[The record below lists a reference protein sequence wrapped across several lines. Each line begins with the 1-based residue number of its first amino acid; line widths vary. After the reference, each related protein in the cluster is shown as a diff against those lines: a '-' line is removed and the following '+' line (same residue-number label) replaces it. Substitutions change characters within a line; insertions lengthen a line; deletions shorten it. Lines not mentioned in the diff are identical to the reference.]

1 MHRKNYF
8 VVFVSLILLLAV
20 GLFTAYHQNPELGVS
35 FAQEENPTIDLAAN
49 TDPAPSTIT
58 GKHVALVSTLSN
70 PYQIADIAEAANPA
84 TVYIQVKWPAQEQAS
99 PYWGTD
105 PFSFFFDFWSMQ
117 PFQRMPSERITQG
130 TGFIIDESG
139 IILTNQ
145 HVVGNT
151 GDEQK
156 VTVTVNSPQISG
168 EFEAVILGSDER
180 LDLAVLKIEG
190 EKPFP
195 TVILGD
201 SEKSRPGEWVIAI
214 GNPYGKQL
222 DHTVTVGVLSA
233 KGREIQIVGTDGKI
247 QIYKNLMQTDAAIN
261 SGNSGGPLLN
271 IEGEVIG
278 INTAVHAEAQGI
290 GFAIPINVAKDVLQ
304 ELIETGEVKLPPLA
318 WLGIYYHSID
328 DDLVQQLRLPDTKG
342 ILISDVIIDS
352 PADKAG
358 LKAWDVIR
366 RFDDV
371 DIIKSDDLA
380 NAITEYKPGDKVI
393 LTVFRG
399 GKTQLI
405 TVTLGDTPDQLR
417 D

>member
-1 MHRKNYF
+1 MQRKNYF
-8 VVFVSLILLLAV
+8 VISISLILLLAV
-20 GLFTAYHQNPELGVS
+20 GLFTAYHLNPELGVS
-35 FAQEENPTIDLAAN
+35 FAQEENPTIDLTEDTKSEA
-49 TDPAPSTIT
+49 STIT
-58 GKHVALVSTLSN
+58 GKNVALISTLNN

-84 TVYIQVKWPAQEQAS
+84 TVYIQVKWPAQEQS
-99 PYWGTD
+99 PSYWRTD

-117 PFQRMPSERITQG
+117 PFQKIPSERISQG
-130 TGFIIDESG
+130 TGFIIDNSG

-145 HVVGNT
+145 HVVGNV
-151 GDEQK
+151 DENQK

-168 EFEAVILGSDER
+168 EFEADILGSDER

-190 EKPFP
+190 DKPFP
-195 TVILGD
+195 TVTLGD

-233 KGREIQIVGTDGKI
+233 KGREIQIMGTDGTVQK
-247 QIYKNLMQTDAAIN
+247 YKNLMQTDAAIN

-304 ELIETGEVKLPPLA
+304 ELIETGEVKLPPLP
-318 WLGIYYHSID
+318 WLGIYFLSID
-328 DDLVQQLRLPDTKG
+328 DDLAQQLSLPDTKG
-342 ILISDVIIDS
+342 ILITDVIIDS
-352 PADKAG
+352 PAYKAG
-358 LKAWDVIR
+358 LKARDIVR

-371 DIIKSDDLA
+371 DINNSDDLV
-380 NAITEYKPGDKVI
+380 NAIADYKPGDEVI
-393 LTVFRG
+393 LTIFRE

-405 TVTLGDTPDQLR
+405 TITIGDTPEQLR

>member
-84 TVYIQVKWPAQEQAS
+84 TVYIQVKWPAQEQS
-99 PYWGTD
+99 PSYWRTD

-117 PFQRMPSERITQG
+117 PFQKIPSERISQG
-130 TGFIIDESG
+130 TGFIIDNSG